1 MNIGIDMMGGDFA
14 PLEAVLGIKML
25 REEGGNAR
33 HEALG
38 TSDEGEGMSLPAEG
52 RGQGTSLPAEGR
64 GQGTSDEGELVLTLF
79 GDENQ
84 LNPLLD
90 EYGIGRDGIKIV
102 HTTQVIDM
110 HEHPTKAMKE
120 KPDSSIAVGFGYL
133 AKGLTD
139 AFISAGNTGAMMVGS
154 LFSIRAIEGILR
166 PTIGAYMPRE
176 NGKLGWLLDAGINAD
191 CKPENLVQFAML
203 GSIFA
208 EQVLNIP
215 NPRVGLI
222 NIGEEEG
229 KGNILAQGAYPLLKS
244 METINFIGNIE
255 GRDVF
260 LDNADVMVCEGFTG
274 NVILK
279 LAESIHG
286 LIQRRNIEDEF
297 FNMFEFEQYGG
308 VPVLGV
314 NKPVIIGHGIS
325 HAKAFKNM
333 IGIAQKMI
341 EKDVIRLIKEKL

>member
-1 MNIGIDMMGGDFA
+1 MNIGLDMMGGDFA
-14 PLEAVLGIKML
+14 PLEAVKGIKLL
-25 REEGGNAR
+25 REAKPNTEVAQP
-33 HEALG
+33 
-38 TSDEGEGMSLPAEG
+38 T
-52 RGQGTSLPAEGR
+52 
-64 GQGTSDEGELVLTLF
+64 LTLF
-79 GDENQ
+79 GDEAQ
-84 LNPLLD
+84 ITALLSEHGVD
-90 EYGIGRDGIKIV
+90 MNGIKIV

-110 HEHPTKAMKE
+110 HEHPTKAFRE
-120 KPDSSIAVGFGYL
+120 KQDSSIAVGFGYL

-154 LFSIRAIEGILR
+154 LFSIKAIEGIQR

-176 NGKLGWLLDAGINAD
+176 NGQLGWLLDAGINSD
-191 CKPENLVQFAML
+191 CKPENLAQFALL

-215 NPRVGLI
+215 NPKVGLI

-229 KGNILAQGAYPLLKS
+229 KGNLLAQAAYPLLK
-244 METINFIGNIE
+244 EAEGINFIGNIE
-255 GRDVF
+255 GRDIF
-260 LDNADVMVCEGFTG
+260 LDKSDVMICDGFTG
-274 NVILK
+274 NIILK

-286 LIQRRNIEDEF
+286 LTQRRNVHDEF
-297 FNMFEFEQYGG
+297 FDMFEFEQYGG

-333 IGIAQKMI
+333 ISIAQKMI
-341 EKDVIRLIKEKL
+341 EKDVIGMIKARV

>member
-1 MNIGIDMMGGDFA
+1 MVWIGIFYSTKSHQLHSMNIGLDMMGGDFA
-14 PLEAVLGIKML
+14 PLEAIKGL
-25 REEGGNAR
+25 KLYKESGAT
-33 HEALG
+33 A
-38 TSDEGEGMSLPAEG
+38 D
-52 RGQGTSLPAEGR
+52 
-64 GQGTSDEGELVLTLF
+64 LTLF
-79 GDENQ
+79 GDSQQIND
-84 LNPLLD
+84 LLKEHHLD
-90 EYGIGRDGIKIV
+90 LTGIHVV
-102 HTTQVIDM
+102 HTSQVVDM
-110 HEHPTKAMKE
+110 DEHPTKALRE
-120 KPDSSIAVGFGYL
+120 KQDSSIAVGFGYL
-133 AKGLTD
+133 AKGMTD

-154 LFSIRAIEGILR
+154 LFSIKAIEGIQR

-191 CKPENLVQFAML
+191 CKPENLVQFALL

-215 NPRVGLI
+215 NPKVGLI

-229 KGNILAQGAYPLLKS
+229 KGNLLAQAAYPLLKELKS
-244 METINFIGNIE
+244 INFIGNIE

-260 LDNADVMVCEGFTG
+260 LDKADVMVCEGFTG
-274 NVILK
+274 NIILK

-286 LIQRRNIEDEF
+286 LVQRRNIKDEF
-297 FNMFEFEQYGG
+297 FDMFEFEQYGG

-333 IGIAQKMI
+333 IGIAQTMI
-341 EKDVIRLIKEKL
+341 EKDLIGKIKASL

>member
-1 MNIGIDMMGGDFA
+1 MNIGLDMMGGDFA
-14 PLEAVLGIKML
+14 PLEAVKGIKLL
-25 REEGGNAR
+25 RDAKPGIEDAQP
-33 HEALG
+33 
-38 TSDEGEGMSLPAEG
+38 S
-52 RGQGTSLPAEGR
+52 
-64 GQGTSDEGELVLTLF
+64 LTLF
-79 GDENQ
+79 GDEAQ
-84 LNPLLD
+84 IAGLLA
-90 EYGIGRDGIKIV
+90 EHGIDMNGIKIV

-110 HEHPTKAMKE
+110 HEHPTKAFRE
-120 KPDSSIAVGFGYL
+120 KQDSSIAVGFGYL

-154 LFSIRAIEGILR
+154 LFSIKAIEGIQR

-176 NGKLGWLLDAGINAD
+176 NGQLGWLLDAGINSD
-191 CKPENLVQFAML
+191 CKPENLAQFALL

-215 NPRVGLI
+215 NPKVGLI

-229 KGNILAQGAYPLLKS
+229 KGNLLAQAAYPLLK
-244 METINFIGNIE
+244 ETEGINFIGNIE
-255 GRDVF
+255 GRDIF
-260 LDNADVMVCEGFTG
+260 LDKSDVMICDGFTG
-274 NVILK
+274 NIILK

-286 LIQRRNIEDEF
+286 LTQRRNVHDEF
-297 FNMFEFEQYGG
+297 FDMFEFEQYGG

-333 IGIAQKMI
+333 INIAQKMI
-341 EKDVIRLIKEKL
+341 EKDVIGMIKSRV

>member
-1 MNIGIDMMGGDFA
+1 MNIGLDMMGGDFA
-14 PLEAVLGIKML
+14 PIEAVKGIKLL
-25 REEGGNAR
+25 RESNPGVDNDQP
-33 HEALG
+33 
-38 TSDEGEGMSLPAEG
+38 T
-52 RGQGTSLPAEGR
+52 
-64 GQGTSDEGELVLTLF
+64 LTLF
-79 GDENQ
+79 GDEAQ
-84 LNPLLD
+84 LAALLAEHEVD
-90 EYGIGRDGIKIV
+90 MKGISIV

-110 HEHPTKAMKE
+110 HEHPTKAFRE
-120 KPDSSIAVGFGYL
+120 KQDSSIAVGFGYL
-133 AKGLTD
+133 AKGVTD

-154 LFSIRAIEGILR
+154 LFSIKAIEGIQR

-176 NGKLGWLLDAGINAD
+176 NGQLGWLLDAGINSD
-191 CKPENLVQFAML
+191 CKPENLAQFALL

-208 EQVLNIP
+208 EQVLNIS

-229 KGNILAQGAYPLLKS
+229 KGNLLAQAAYPLLK
-244 METINFIGNIE
+244 EAEGINFIGNIE

-260 LDNADVMVCEGFTG
+260 LDKSDVMICDGFTG
-274 NVILK
+274 NIILK

-286 LIQRRNIEDEF
+286 LTQRRNIKDEF
-297 FNMFEFEQYGG
+297 FDMFEFEQYGG

-333 IGIAQKMI
+333 ISIAQKMI
-341 EKDVIRLIKEKL
+341 EKDVIGMIRARL

>member
-1 MNIGIDMMGGDFA
+1 MNIGLDMMGGDFA
-14 PLEAVLGIKML
+14 PTEAVKGIKLL
-25 REEGGNAR
+25 RESNSGVENAQP
-33 HEALG
+33 
-38 TSDEGEGMSLPAEG
+38 T
-52 RGQGTSLPAEGR
+52 
-64 GQGTSDEGELVLTLF
+64 LTLF
-79 GDENQ
+79 GDETQ
-84 LNPLLD
+84 IAALLAEHGVD
-90 EYGIGRDGIKIV
+90 MNGIKIV

-110 HEHPTKAMKE
+110 HEHPTKAFRE
-120 KPDSSIAVGFGYL
+120 KQDSSIAVGFGYL

-154 LFSIRAIEGILR
+154 LFSIKAIEGIQR

-176 NGKLGWLLDAGINAD
+176 NGQLGWLLDAGINSD
-191 CKPENLVQFAML
+191 CKPENLAQFALL

-215 NPRVGLI
+215 NPKVGLI

-229 KGNILAQGAYPLLKS
+229 KGNLLAQAAYPLLK
-244 METINFIGNIE
+244 ETAGINFVGNIE

-260 LDNADVMVCEGFTG
+260 LDKSDVMICDGFTG
-274 NVILK
+274 NIILK

-286 LIQRRNIEDEF
+286 LTQRRNIKDEF
-297 FNMFEFEQYGG
+297 FDMFEFEQYGG

-341 EKDVIRLIKEKL
+341 EKDVIGMIKERL

>member
-14 PLEAVLGIKML
+14 PLEAIKGINLL
-25 REEGGNAR
+25 REANA
-33 HEALG
+33 G
-38 TSDEGEGMSLPAEG
+38 TADAQP
-52 RGQGTSLPAEGR
+52 T
-64 GQGTSDEGELVLTLF
+64 LTLF
-79 GDENQ
+79 GDEAQ
-84 LNPLLD
+84 IAALLVEQGVD
-90 EYGIGRDGIKIV
+90 MNGIKIV
-102 HTTQVIDM
+102 HTTQIIDM
-110 HEHPTKAMKE
+110 HEHPTKAFRE
-120 KPDSSIAVGFGYL
+120 KQDSSIAVGFGYL

-154 LFSIRAIEGILR
+154 LFSIKAIEGIHR

-176 NGKLGWLLDAGINAD
+176 NGQLGCLLDVGINSD
-191 CKPENLVQFAML
+191 CKPENLVQFALL

-215 NPRVGLI
+215 NPKVGLI

-229 KGNILAQGAYPLLKS
+229 KGNLLAQAAYPLLK
-244 METINFIGNIE
+244 EAEGINFIGNIE
-255 GRDVF
+255 GRDIF
-260 LDNADVMVCEGFTG
+260 LDKSDVMICDGFTG
-274 NVILK
+274 NIILK

-286 LIQRRNIEDEF
+286 LTQRRNVHDEF
-297 FNMFEFEQYGG
+297 FDMFEFEQYGG

-333 IGIAQKMI
+333 ISIAQKMI
-341 EKDVIRLIKEKL
+341 EKDVIGMIKARV